1 MFDSDGELVQIV
13 SRDGVDQHR
22 LRLIGAYE
30 SIFHRS
36 LTEVLALTQC
46 TNTRSHFACYTGGVI
61 LTCPLADGY
70 FLMLYCEPECNIG
83 QALRRLRVS
92 RTRVVEEM

>member
-1 MFDSDGELVQIV
+1 MFDSEGELVQLV
-13 SRDGVDQHR
+13 SRAGVDQHC

-36 LTEVLALTQC
+36 LTDVLSLTHC
-46 TNTRSHFACYTGGVI
+46 TNVRYHFACYTRGVI

-70 FLMLYCEPECNIG
+70 FLMLYCESGCNIG
-83 QALRRLRVS
+83 QALRRLRES